1 MKKINDKH
9 KEVIDAYLS
18 NGQNKTQALID
29 VGYSKKY
36 AFSNTTKI
44 FDRPEVKEY
53 LYEKQ
58 KELSKKSEIDRE
70 FILEEYKQLLDSCKS
85 EGMDG
90 AGTIK
95 DRTNWAKA
103 LSQLT
108 KMLGLDAPEKQEITH
123 KGISINIIKPKDG
136 DKL

>member
-1 MKKINDKH
+1 MTNKRH
-9 KEVIDAYLS
+9 KQFAEEYLS
-18 NGQNKTQALID
+18 NGMNATQAYLS
-29 VGYSKKY
+29 VYKSVKNERT
-36 AFSNTTKI
+36 AEAAASRLLSNVK
-44 FDRPEVKEY
+44 VKEY

-70 FILEEYKQLLDSCKS
+70 FILEEYKQLLDSCKL

-103 LSQLT
+103 LAQIT

-123 KGISINIIKPKDG
+123 KGISINIIKPE
-136 DKL
+136 DK